1 MNDQKVKSLNPKQEL
16 FCQLYASDREFFGN
30 GVQSYIEAYQPD
42 QSLPNWY
49 NTARVGASQLLT
61 NTNVLKRIDELLNLD
76 GFNDQAVD
84 KQLKFLV
91 SQNTDF
97 GSKVAAIREYN
108 KLKSRITE
116 KTEALVTADVT
127 SNGQTIVD
135 PKLSEGFAAY
145 LLEQAKQKTE

>member
-30 GVQSYIEAYQPD
+30 GTQSYIKAYD
-42 QSLPNWY
+42 IDTTKKGSY
-49 NTARVGASQLLT
+49 AAARASACDLLT
-61 NTNVLKRIDELLNLD
+61 MPNINSRINELLESGGL
-76 GFNDQAVD
+76 NDNFVD
-84 KQLKFLV
+84 KQLLFLIN
-91 SQNTDF
+91 QNADLSTKR
-97 GSKVAAIREYN
+97 SAIAEYN